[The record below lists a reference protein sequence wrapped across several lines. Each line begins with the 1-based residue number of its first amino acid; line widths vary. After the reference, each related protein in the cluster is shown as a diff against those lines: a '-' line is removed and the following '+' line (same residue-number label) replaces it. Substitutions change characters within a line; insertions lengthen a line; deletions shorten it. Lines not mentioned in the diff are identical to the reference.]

1 MADMNINPI
10 ADVNAGINYNPVT
23 TPRTAAKPVGAETGD
38 QAAKAKEKQDERV
51 KQDREGLENV
61 VSVSKDGDTVQA
73 SDQGMEKLEED
84 AFGKMVIQNK
94 DEASG
99 GYDFGDSG
107 ERTKEAIA
115 ESVDKILDNDT
126 KTEEAI
132 AESIEKMAAKPTRTE
147 EAIENG
153 IEQADKEEA
162 EDEYQ
167 AEVTAQKLSSFE
179 GVSDMRLEQMYL
191 QGEISKT
198 DYDKEMESREE
209 TREAENAD
217 DGKFSRQMTGAAA
230 LKESG
235 DRELNQIETVFSGE
249 ANDNIAPADRMQ
261 IIESLDSATTGTV
274 NDSNYSG
281 EETAKKIVITG

>member
-10 ADVNAGINYNPVT
+10 ADVNAGNNYNPVT
-23 TPRTAAKPVGAETGD
+23 APRTAVRPDAAGANAPD
-38 QAAKAKEKQDERV
+38 RAAGQKDDRV

-84 AFGKMVIQNK
+84 AFGRMVVQK
-94 DEASG
+94 DDEASG
-99 GYDFGDSG
+99 GYDLGNSG
-107 ERTKEAIA
+107 ELTKSAIA
-115 ESVDKILDNDT
+115 ESAEKTVGSDSR
-126 KTEEAI
+126 TEEAI
-132 AESIEKMAAKPTRTE
+132 KESIEKMSIQPSRTE
-147 EAIENG
+147 EAQAAG
-153 IEQADKEEA
+153 AEQAEKEEA
-162 EDEYQ
+162 EEEYN
-167 AEVTAQKLSSFE
+167 AEVNAEKLASFE
-179 GVSDMRLEQMYL
+179 GVSDMKLEQMYL
-191 QGEISKT
+191 QGKISKT

-217 DGKFSRQMTGAAA
+217 DGRFSVRMTGAAA

-235 DRELNQIETVFSGE
+235 ERDLSQIENVFSGE

-261 IIESLDSATTGTV
+261 IIESLDANTTGTV
-274 NDSNYSG
+274 TEDTAGG

>member
-10 ADVNAGINYNPVT
+10 ADVNAGNNYNPVT
-23 TPRTAAKPVGAETGD
+23 APRTAVRPDAAGANAPD
-38 QAAKAKEKQDERV
+38 RAAGQKDDRV

-84 AFGKMVIQNK
+84 AFGRMVVQK
-94 DEASG
+94 DDEASG
-99 GYDFGDSG
+99 GYDLGNSG
-107 ERTKEAIA
+107 ELTKSAIA
-115 ESVDKILDNDT
+115 ESAEKIVGSDSR
-126 KTEEAI
+126 TEEAI
-132 AESIEKMAAKPTRTE
+132 KESIEKMSIQPSRTE
-147 EAIENG
+147 EAQAAG
-153 IEQADKEEA
+153 AEQAEKEEA
-162 EDEYQ
+162 EEEYN
-167 AEVTAQKLSSFE
+167 AEVNAEKLASFE
-179 GVSDMRLEQMYL
+179 GVSDMKLEQMYL
-191 QGEISKT
+191 QGKISKT

-217 DGKFSRQMTGAAA
+217 DGRFSVRMTGAAA

-235 DRELNQIETVFSGE
+235 ERDLSQIENVFSGE

-261 IIESLDSATTGTV
+261 IIESLDANTTGTV
-274 NDSNYSG
+274 TEDTAGG

>member
-10 ADVNAGINYNPVT
+10 ADVNAGNNYNPVT
-23 TPRTAAKPVGAETGD
+23 APRTAVRPD
-38 QAAKAKEKQDERV
+38 AAGTNAPDRAAGQKDDRV

-84 AFGKMVIQNK
+84 AFGRMVVQK
-94 DEASG
+94 DDEASG
-99 GYDFGDSG
+99 GYDLGYSG
-107 ERTKEAIA
+107 ELTKSAIA
-115 ESVDKILDNDT
+115 ESAEKIVGSDSR
-126 KTEEAI
+126 TEEAI
-132 AESIEKMAAKPTRTE
+132 KESIEKMSIQPSRTE
-147 EAIENG
+147 EAQAAG
-153 IEQADKEEA
+153 AEQAEKEEA
-162 EDEYQ
+162 EEEYN
-167 AEVTAQKLSSFE
+167 AELNAEKLASFE
-179 GVSDMRLEQMYL
+179 GVSDMKLEQMYL

-217 DGKFSRQMTGAAA
+217 DGRFSVQMTGAAA

-235 DRELNQIETVFSGE
+235 ERDLSQIENVFSGE

-261 IIESLDSATTGTV
+261 IIESLDANTTGNVTE
-274 NDSNYSG
+274 DTAGG